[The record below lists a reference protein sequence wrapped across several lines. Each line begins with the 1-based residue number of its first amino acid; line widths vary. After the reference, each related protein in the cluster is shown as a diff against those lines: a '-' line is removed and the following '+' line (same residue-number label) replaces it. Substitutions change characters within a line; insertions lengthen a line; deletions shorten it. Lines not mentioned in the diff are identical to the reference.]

1 MSALRRLPP
10 RTLNLIGFGVFL
22 ALLEVLPRS
31 GIVSPNALPPLSRML
46 EALVS
51 ESGDG
56 TFWSALGQ
64 TVFAWGIGLGI
75 ALVLGIGIG
84 LFLGSWRLLE
94 RFSASTIEF
103 LRPIPSVALIP
114 LVVLLYSTGVRS
126 TLILVVYASLWQVL
140 VQVLYGL
147 HDADPILRD
156 TARSYG
162 FSRVGVLRH
171 VVWPSALPFI
181 MTGVRLAAS
190 VALVLAI
197 TAQLVIGSPGLGS
210 RIATAQLSGAL
221 PKMYALIVVTGLL
234 GIVINMGARWI
245 ERRSLRWHVSV
256 RSEVAA

>member
-1 MSALRRLPP
+1 MELVRRLPA
-10 RTLNLIGFGVFL
+10 RALNTIGFGTFL
-22 ALLEVLPRS
+22 VLLEVLPRT
-31 GIVSPNALPPLSRML
+31 GVVSPGALPPLSQML
-46 EALVS
+46 RALAT
-51 ESGDG
+51 ESGDP
-56 TFWSALGQ
+56 TFWSSLGQ
-64 TVFAWGIGLGI
+64 TVFAWGVGLAI
-75 ALVLGIGIG
+75 ALVLGTGVG
-84 LFLGSWRLLE
+84 LVLGSWRVLE
-94 RFSASTIEF
+94 RVTASTVEF

-126 TLILVVYASLWQVL
+126 TLVLVVYASLWQVL

-147 HDADPILRD
+147 HDADPVLRD

-162 FSRVGVLRH
+162 FSRWGQLRH
-171 VVWPSALPFI
+171 VVWPSALPFV

-221 PKMYALIVVTGLL
+221 PKMYALILVTGLL
-234 GIVINMGARWI
+234 GIAINVGARWV

-256 RSEVAA
+256 RAEVAA